1 MKVKVELTFAEIL
14 KSISDYL
21 NIEITYIEYI
31 NENLANVYIKD
42 NLDFNYENKFIKTYK
57 FKSINENDFDRKI
70 CLANIKKYLGY

>member
-21 NIEITYIEYI
+21 NTEIIYIEYI

>member
-21 NIEITYIEYI
+21 NIEIIYIEYI
-31 NENLANVYIKD
+31 NENLVNVYIKD
-42 NLDFNYENKFIKTYK
+42 NLDFNYENKFIKSYK

>member
-1 MKVKVELTFAEIL
+1 MKVKVELTFVEIL

-21 NIEITYIEYI
+21 NTEIIYIEYI

-70 CLANIKKYLGY
+70 CLSNIKKYLGY